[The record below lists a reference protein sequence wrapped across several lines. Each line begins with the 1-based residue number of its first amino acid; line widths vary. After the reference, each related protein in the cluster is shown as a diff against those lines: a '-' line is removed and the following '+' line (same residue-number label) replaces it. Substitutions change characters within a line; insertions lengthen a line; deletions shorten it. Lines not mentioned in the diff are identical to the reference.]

1 MKSVL
6 GDRRAIAIL
15 LGPALTVYTLVMIVP
30 VFWSFGY
37 TFVKGNPLEG
47 FRFAGIDN
55 FVRLFSDPDVGA
67 AFLFT
72 IKYAL
77 VMTIGQ
83 IVVGYGLALFYVFVL
98 RRFTSALIRTLV
110 FFPVVVPTV
119 AIALLY
125 QKIFQSA
132 PRDGIV
138 NELLVNVGL
147 GGVDWLGQS
156 DTAFIVIVIMDLWR
170 SVGFY
175 GVLLFA
181 GLLDIPDDILE
192 SARIDGAR
200 FFTLFRHIVF
210 PLSLPVLLAATIF
223 SINGTIK
230 VFDSVLALT
239 GGGPGNSTT
248 PLTLYM
254 YRTAFAFSDYGYGST
269 IALLLTIMCLLVTLF
284 IFRSARRDVTA

>member
-15 LGPALTVYTLVMIVP
+15 LGPALAVYTLFMLVP
-30 VFWSFGY
+30 VVWSFAF

-47 FRFAGIDN
+47 FRFAGVDN
-55 FVRLFSDPDVGA
+55 FLRLFTDPDVHDA
-67 AFLFT
+67 LFFT
-72 IKYAL
+72 IKYAVL
-77 VMTIGQ
+77 MTIGQ
-83 IVVGYGLALFYVFVL
+83 IVIGYALALFYIFVL
-98 RRFTSALIRTLV
+98 RRMSSLIRTLV

-147 GGVDWLGQS
+147 GSVDWLGQA
-156 DTAFIVIVIMDLWR
+156 DTAFIVIVIMDIWR

-175 GVLLFA
+175 GVLLYA
-181 GLLDIPDDILE
+181 GLLDIPDELIE

-200 FFTLFRHIVF
+200 GWSLFRSIIL
-210 PLSLPVLLAATIF
+210 PLSLPILLSSIIF

-230 VFDSVLALT
+230 VFDSVYALT

-269 IALLLTIMCLLVTLF
+269 IALLLTIMCLIVTLF
-284 IFRSARRDVTA
+284 IFRSARRDITQ

>member
-15 LGPALTVYTLVMIVP
+15 LGPALLVYTLVMLVP
-30 VFWSFGY
+30 VVWSFGY

-47 FRFAGIDN
+47 FRFSGTEN
-55 FVRLFSDPDVGA
+55 FARLFVDPDIRDA
-67 AFLFT
+67 LFFT
-72 IKYAL
+72 IKYAV
-77 VMTIGQ
+77 VMTAGQ
-83 IVVGYGLALFYVFVL
+83 VIIGYGLALLYIFVL
-98 RRFTSALIRTLV
+98 RRSSVLIRTLV

-119 AIALLY
+119 AIALLF
-125 QKIFQSA
+125 QKLFQSA
-132 PRDGIV
+132 PRDGVV

-147 GGVDWLGQS
+147 GSVDWLGQA
-156 DTAFIVIVIMDLWR
+156 DTAFLVIVVMDIWR

-175 GVLLFA
+175 AVLLFA
-181 GLLDIPDDILE
+181 GLIDIPEDIIE

-200 FFTLFRHIVF
+200 HWSLFRHIIV
-210 PLSLPVLLAATIF
+210 PLSLPVLFSSIIF

-239 GGGPGNSTT
+239 GGQPGNSTT

-269 IALLLTIMCLLVTLF
+269 IALLLTIMCLLVTIV
-284 IFRSARRDVTA
+284 IFRSARRDITT

>member
-15 LGPALTVYTLVMIVP
+15 LGPALTVYTLVMLVP
-30 VFWSFGY
+30 VVWSFGY

-47 FRFAGIDN
+47 FQFSGTENFA
-55 FVRLFSDPDVGA
+55 RLFTDPDIRDA
-67 AFLFT
+67 LFFT
-72 IKYAL
+72 IKYAI
-77 VMTIGQ
+77 VMTAGQVIIG
-83 IVVGYGLALFYVFVL
+83 YALALLYIFVL
-98 RRFTSALIRTLV
+98 RRSSVLLRTLI

-119 AIALLY
+119 AIALLF
-125 QKIFQSA
+125 QKLFQSA

-147 GGVDWLGQS
+147 GSVDWLGQS
-156 DTAFIVIVIMDLWR
+156 DTAFLVIVFMDIWR

-175 GVLLFA
+175 AVLLFA
-181 GLLDIPDDILE
+181 GLLDIPDDIIE
-192 SARIDGAR
+192 SARIDGAQR
-200 FFTLFRHIVF
+200 WRLFRHIIL
-210 PLSLPVLLAATIF
+210 PLSLPILLSSIIF

-230 VFDSVLALT
+230 VFDSVLALS

-269 IALLLTIMCLLVTLF
+269 IALLLTIMCLVVTVF
-284 IFRSARRDVTA
+284 IFRSARRDITT